1 MVNPRQRSICS
12 CGCFAQWRKWIRPT
26 VIALYILIMCVVLP
40 FFVWEMRNQGVKR
53 EVLFVG
59 GLFTCLTLPL
69 SLWGILQHLIHFTK
83 PEFQRHIIR
92 ILWMVPIYSVN
103 AFLGMRFSQYS
114 VYFDSLRECYE
125 AYVIYNFMRYL
136 LNYLYSEYELE
147 ETLAAKRQVPHLF
160 PFCFCRPWTMG
171 KELIV
176 RCKHGALQYTVIR
189 PVTTAIAFLCEV
201 AGVYGV
207 GDFDPKKSFVY
218 LLFANNVSQ
227 IYALYCL
234 VLFYVATKEELM
246 PIQPVGKF
254 FSVKCIVFASFWQ
267 GMLITILVNAQV
279 IPIHIWNFKSK
290 ADCSQGLQDF
300 LICIEMFIAAVAH
313 IYVFSHEPYITDI
326 TRPNAPCCES
336 FMSMW
341 DVSDM
346 RDDVYEHMR
355 VVRGRLLQAGIPE
368 AQGPRYGWKDAK
380 AGESSRLLSSTS
392 LSNTSLNNGYI
403 SDNGPLNANSNNN
416 NNNNNNNVACT
427 SGYRSVGLGGYASSD
442 SEGGGGGGERRAPV
456 SGGVDRGRNDL
467 PALPAAGTSIG
478 LVNLGTAIDSNDR
491 GFHNPLE
498 GVSEDERLSR
508 SNTFPGIAPSSLL
521 ETDVVTHAM
530 NA

>member
-1 MVNPRQRSICS
+1 MTQPLLCA
-12 CGCFAQWRKWIRPT
+12 CHCFAQWRKWIRPM
-26 VIALYILIMCVVLP
+26 VIALYILVMCTVLP
-40 FFVWEMRNQGVKR
+40 FFVWELRKEGVKR

-103 AFLGMRFSQYS
+103 AFLGIRFSEYS

-125 AYVIYNFMRYL
+125 AYVIYNFMKYL
-136 LNYLYSEYELE
+136 LNYLYSEYDLE
-147 ETLAAKRQVPHLF
+147 ETLALKRQVPHLV
-160 PFCFCRPWTMG
+160 PFCFFRPWTMG
-171 KELIV
+171 KELIA

-189 PVTTAIAFLCEV
+189 PVTTAIAFLCEL

-207 GDFDPKKSFVY
+207 GDFDPKNSFVY

-246 PIQPVGKF
+246 PIRPVGKF

-279 IPIHIWNFKSK
+279 IPHDLWGFKTK

-300 LICIEMFIAAVAH
+300 LVCIEMFIAAVAH
-313 IYVFSHEPYITDI
+313 VYVFSHEPYITEE
-326 TRPNAPCCES
+326 TRANAPCCES

-355 VVRGRLLQAGIPE
+355 VVRGRLLPVGVPGATRM
-368 AQGPRYGWKDAK
+368 PRYDWKDAK
-380 AGESSRLLSSTS
+380 AGESSHLLTSPSFSS
-392 LSNTSLNNGYI
+392 TSLNNGYI
-403 SDNGPLNANSNNN
+403 SDNGPLNNNN
-416 NNNNNNNVACT
+416 NNSVGYVSSDGEGGIDQRRLST
-427 SGYRSVGLGGYASSD
+427 SDRGCRRLSGGSYASTTAVGLMEMRSV
-442 SEGGGGGGERRAPV
+442 
-456 SGGVDRGRNDL
+456 NT
-467 PALPAAGTSIG
+467 PALAS
-478 LVNLGTAIDSNDR
+478 LEE
-491 GFHNPLE
+491 GFQNPLE
-498 GVSEDERLSR
+498 GVLDSHDSPSR
-508 SNTFPGIAPSSLL
+508 RRRATSGSASTVHVDTDHEIA
-521 ETDVVTHAM
+521 
-530 NA
+530 

>member
-1 MVNPRQRSICS
+1 M
-12 CGCFAQWRKWIRPT
+12 

-40 FFVWEMRNQGVKR
+40 FFVWEMRDQGVKR
-53 EVLFVG
+53 EVVFVG

-69 SLWGILQHLIHFTK
+69 SLWGILQHLVHFTK

-103 AFLGMRFSQYS
+103 AFLGMRFSKYS

-147 ETLAAKRQVPHLF
+147 DTLATKRQAPHLF

-176 RCKHGALQYTVIR
+176 RCKHGALQYAVIR
-189 PVTTAIAFLCEV
+189 PVTTAIAFLCEC
-201 AGVYGV
+201 ADIYGV

-267 GMLITILVNAQV
+267 GMLITILVNAHV
-279 IPIHIWNFKSK
+279 IPTDLWNFKSK

-313 IYVFSHEPYITDI
+313 IYVFSHEPYITDT

-355 VVRGRLLQAGIPE
+355 VVRGRLMQAGVPE
-368 AQGPRYGWKDAK
+368 ARGPRYEWKDAK
-380 AGESSRLLSSTS
+380 AGESSRLLSQNS

-403 SDNGPLNANSNNN
+403 SDNGPLNTNNINNN
-416 NNNNNNNVACT
+416 NNNSVPGS
-427 SGYRSVGLGGYASSD
+427 SGYASVHPGGYASSD
-442 SEGGGGGGERRAPV
+442 SEGTAGRERRGSGIV
-456 SGGVDRGRNDL
+456 SGGGVGGFVPRH
-467 PALPAAGTSIG
+467 PAAPRPPVGTSVELIA
-478 LVNLGTAIDSNDR
+478 LGYNGGEG

-498 GVSEDERLSR
+498 GVSEDERATRSR
-508 SNTFPGIAPSSLL
+508 TFPSITSHSLL
-521 ETDVVTHAM
+521 DTIDVTTPA

>member
-1 MVNPRQRSICS
+1 M
-12 CGCFAQWRKWIRPT
+12 
-26 VIALYILIMCVVLP
+26 VIALYILVMCVILP
-40 FFVWEMRNQGVKR
+40 FFVWEMRDQGVKR

-92 ILWMVPIYSVN
+92 VLWMVPIYSVN
-103 AFLGMRFSQYS
+103 AFLGMRFSKYS

-147 ETLAAKRQVPHLF
+147 DTLASKRQVPHLF

-176 RCKHGALQYTVIR
+176 RCKHGALQYAVIR
-189 PVTTAIAFLCEV
+189 PVTTAIAFLCEC
-201 AGVYGV
+201 AGLYGV

-267 GMLITILVNAQV
+267 GMLITILVNAHV
-279 IPIHIWNFKSK
+279 IPMDLWNFKSK

-313 IYVFSHEPYITDI
+313 IYVFSHKPYITDT

-355 VVRGRLLQAGIPE
+355 VVRGRLMEAGFPD
-368 AQGPRYGWKDAK
+368 ARAPRYGWKDAK
-380 AGESSRLLSSTS
+380 AGESSRLLSQTS

-403 SDNGPLNANSNNN
+403 SDNGPLNT
-416 NNNNNNNVACT
+416 NNNNNNVVLAS
-427 SGYRSVGLGGYASSD
+427 SGEYASVPLGGYASSD
-442 SEGGGGGGERRAPV
+442 SEGMAGRERRRSGGGGVGG
-456 SGGVDRGRNDL
+456 GGVG
-467 PALPAAGTSIG
+467 GGGVVGGGVGG
-478 LVNLGTAIDSNDR
+478 LVQRSPVAPKLPVPTSVELIAIGSDR
-491 GFHNPLE
+491 NEGFHNPLE
-498 GVSEDERLSR
+498 GVSEDERVTP
-508 SNTFPGIAPSSLL
+508 SNAYPKMPSHSLL
-521 ETDVVTHAM
+521 DTNDVTTPAK
-530 NA
+530 A

>member
-1 MVNPRQRSICS
+1 M
-12 CGCFAQWRKWIRPT
+12 

-147 ETLAAKRQVPHLF
+147 ETLGSKRQVPHLF
-160 PFCFCRPWTMG
+160 PFCFFRPWTMG

-189 PVTTAIAFLCEV
+189 PVTTAIAFLCEL
-201 AGVYGV
+201 AGLYGV

-279 IPIHIWNFKSK
+279 IPTDLWNFKSK

-313 IYVFSHEPYITDI
+313 IYVFSHEPFITDT

-368 AQGPRYGWKDAK
+368 AQAPRYAWKDAK
-380 AGESSRLLSSTS
+380 AGESSRLLSTNS
-392 LSNTSLNNGYI
+392 LSNSSLNNGYI
-403 SDNGPLNANSNNN
+403 SDNGPLNANNNN
-416 NNNNNNNVACT
+416 SVACS
-427 SGYRSVGLGGYASSD
+427 SGYASVNLAGYTSSD
-442 SEGGGGGGERRAPV
+442 SEGGRGRDGGGRGGAGGAGEWRRSSGRRGSSGFGASNAP
-456 SGGVDRGRNDL
+456 L
-467 PALPAAGTSIG
+467 PRPPASYPRPATGTSME
-478 LVNLGTAIDSNDR
+478 LVNLGPATHSVEN
-491 GFHNPLE
+491 GFQNPLE
-498 GVSEDERLSR
+498 GMSEDERVTR
-508 SNTFPGIAPSSLL
+508 SSTHSNGGHPILVDVDDITPANT
-521 ETDVVTHAM
+521 
-530 NA
+530 